1 MLYRAIECSKRATS
15 PERVDPSVVNIGGK
29 VSQSGSPETVMPMP
43 VPETDK
49 SQMVSTQRGF
59 KEFNHV
65 TVY

>member
-15 PERVDPSVVNIGGK
+15 PKRVDPSVVNIGGK

-49 SQMVSTQRGF
+49 SQMVSTC
-59 KEFNHV
+59 
-65 TVY
+65 T